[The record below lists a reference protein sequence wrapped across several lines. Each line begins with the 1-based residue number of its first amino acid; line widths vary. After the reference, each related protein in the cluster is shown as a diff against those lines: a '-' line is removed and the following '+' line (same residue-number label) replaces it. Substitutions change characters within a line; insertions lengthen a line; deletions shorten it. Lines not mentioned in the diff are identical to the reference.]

1 MFNITDSSQ
10 TFITTN
16 ESNICLACLFNGATQ
31 STSGTVWTAAFGQ
44 PIRTSQ
50 NVVVVN
56 PNGTLLISLQ
66 AGATNT
72 LQFSCQIN
80 ENILNII
87 VSCESHVFFCSLLK
101 YLYYAAPTTPT
112 AGQLYALLIIY
123 NN

>member
-10 TFITTN
+10 KFITTN

-56 PNGTLLISLQ
+56 PNGTLLITP
-66 AGATNT
+66 GATNT
-72 LQFSCQIN
+72 LQFLYFQHH
-80 ENILNII
+80 
-87 VSCESHVFFCSLLK
+87 CEL
-101 YLYYAAPTTPT
+101 
-112 AGQLYALLIIY
+112 
-123 NN
+123 